1 LLTSEFDFD
10 LPADRIAQ
18 VPAEPRDAARL
29 LDTRDLTDHVF
40 AELPQLLREGDLV
53 VVNRTRVIKA
63 RLVGHKPSGG
73 RVEALL
79 LAERKPGLW
88 DALVRPARR
97 LRPGTQLIFGGAKA
111 TIEKGPTA
119 GVALLRLDP
128 DAAMATAGRVP
139 LPPYIRHDL
148 ADPERYQTIFATEPG
163 SAAAPTAGLHF
174 TPEVAAALAAA
185 GIEVAAVT
193 LHIGLDTFRP
203 ISTQHVEDHQIHS
216 ESYDLPAA
224 TAQAIADCRERRG
237 RVVAIGTTVV
247 RVLESCRS
255 GGGLVT
261 PGAGHTSLYL
271 KPGHRFEAVD
281 LLVTN
286 FHLPV
291 TSLLVLVA
299 AFMGSR
305 WRLVYETA
313 LQRGYRFA
321 SFGDAMLAQRS

>member
-63 RLVGHKPSGG
+63 RLIGHKPSGG

-79 LAERKPGLW
+79 LAEREPGLW

-97 LRPGTQLIFGGAKA
+97 LRPGTQLIFGVAKA
-111 TIEKGPTA
+111 TIEEGPAA